1 MVKVVEETS
10 VSKGE
15 SLRTFDLVIT
25 SHNGNLPVQVDAYF
39 LHCIFT
45 GKYCGAGALHLGKL
59 FRIFIIE

>member
-1 MVKVVEETS
+1 M
-10 VSKGE
+10 
-15 SLRTFDLVIT
+15 T

-59 FRIFIIE
+59 FPIFIIE